1 MDIFSQSLSES
12 KDKVYNDYTIEDF
25 ETEFKDQFYDAA
37 ISSRKEKIEWQKDL
51 ITKFNNKASDLTSAM
66 MQELSVKEAISKIF
80 NSSKVLRDFRVYAAS
95 KTTSKKTQIY
105 YIEKKIR
112 KYPELD
118 MERYNIGELKY
129 NIPMLEE
136 GFKSILDIYLDEK
149 HWLKDGAI
157 EAITFNKYKDYETK
171 EKLVKL
177 FEKNSKYFH
186 KTDNLKPS
194 EIIKLSSLYDKEIC
208 KDLKQ
213 VKDYH
218 DECIDHIGE
227 IRNKVNSLF
236 AKLLKENL
244 DDKKLSKRL
253 RQTHK
258 RFIDDSLYYTNII
271 NNNNFAA
278 MSFYIKYYKETS
290 RVIHKI
296 FMEIEAFNK

>member
-1 MDIFSQSLSES
+1 MDIFNQSLSES

-136 GFKSILDIYLDEK
+136 GFKSVLDIYLDEK
-149 HWLKDGAI
+149 YWLKNGPI
-157 EAITFNKYKDYETK
+157 EAITFNKYKDYENK
-171 EKLVKL
+171 EKLIKL

-194 EIIKLSSLYDKEIC
+194 EIIKLSNLYDKEIS

-227 IRNKVNSLF
+227 VRNKVNSLF
-236 AKLLKENL
+236 IKLLKENL

-253 RQTHK
+253 RQTHQ
-258 RFIDDSLYYTNII
+258 RFINDSLHYTSIINTNI
-271 NNNNFAA
+271 FAA
-278 MSFYIKYYKETS
+278 MTFYIKYYKETS

>member
-1 MDIFSQSLSES
+1 
-12 KDKVYNDYTIEDF
+12 
-25 ETEFKDQFYDAA
+25 
-37 ISSRKEKIEWQKDL
+37 
-51 ITKFNNKASDLTSAM
+51 
-66 MQELSVKEAISKIF
+66 
-80 NSSKVLRDFRVYAAS
+80 
-95 KTTSKKTQIY
+95 
-105 YIEKKIR
+105 
-112 KYPELD
+112 

-129 NIPMLEE
+129 HIPMLEE

-177 FEKNSKYFH
+177 FEKSSKYFH

-194 EIIKLSSLYDKEIC
+194 EIIKLSNLYDKEIC

-218 DECIDHIGE
+218 DDCIEYIGE
-227 IRNKVNSLF
+227 VRNKVNSLF

-253 RQTHK
+253 RLTHQ
-258 RFIDDSLYYTNII
+258 RFIHDSLYYTNII

-290 RVIHKI
+290 RVVHKI